1 MSGLKTGPTEEW
13 PSGDMG
19 TGTEADLSATLR
31 SGRDDN
37 VVAKRPVKQIPFGD
51 DKQEKQEQQERQQQ
65 RTMQATRAF

>member
-1 MSGLKTGPTEEW
+1 
-13 PSGDMG
+13 MG